1 MRVEGMEDGKADDWR
16 RKVGIALTIGA
27 EGDFEWSNYLASIV
41 SETRSLT
48 FEVRAVEDTTP

>member
-1 MRVEGMEDGKADDWR
+1 MEDGKADDWR